1 MNRQTLNE
9 YRDLLLDLRQRIGGE
24 VNRVVEAIQEGVNIN
39 ENISSAPVHL
49 ADVAGEAVDAN
60 VTVLQTER
68 GIFDDIN
75 AALERIAEGTY
86 GQCASCGTEIPA
98 ARLRA
103 IPYTAFCVTCAREDA
118 KGPL

>member
-9 YRDLLLDLRQRIGGE
+9 YRELLLDLRQRVGGE
-24 VNRVVEAIQEGVNIN
+24 VNRVVEAIQEGVNVN

-49 ADVAGEAVDAN
+49 ADVASETVDAN

-68 GIFDDIN
+68 GILDDIN
-75 AALERIAEGTY
+75 TALDRIADGSY
-86 GQCASCGTEIPA
+86 GQCTSCGAEIPA

-103 IPYTAFCVTCAREDA
+103 IPYTALCVKCAREEA
-118 KGPL
+118 TGPM

>member
-9 YRDLLLDLRQRIGGE
+9 YRELLIDLRQRVGGE
-24 VNRVVEAIQEGVNIN
+24 VNRVVEAIQEGVNVN

-49 ADVAGEAVDAN
+49 ADVAGEGVDAN

-68 GIFDDIN
+68 GILDEIN
-75 AALERIAEGTY
+75 AALDRLEDGTY
-86 GQCASCGTEIPA
+86 GICTACGSEIPA

-103 IPYTAFCVTCAREDA
+103 IPYTALCVKCAREEA
-118 KGPL
+118 QEPL